1 MDIENKLIFTKG
13 DGGERGLHT
22 ENGREDMYSSHGA
35 TRDMVASRPPILVAQ
50 FGLVLLTAIREF
62 FFHGRIPGGHVERS
76 PRNRKEERTQWLA
89 GVMRRSL
96 LPVLGTESSFPF
108 PFKCQPL
115 TSACDHSL
123 PIIISCRNLF
133 H

>member
-1 MDIENKLIFTKG
+1 
-13 DGGERGLHT
+13 
-22 ENGREDMYSSHGA
+22 MYSSHGA
-35 TRDMVASRPPILVAQ
+35 TRDMVASQPPILVAQ

-96 LPVLGTESSFPF
+96 GPVDPQECRHKVSQHSSS
-108 PFKCQPL
+108 L
-115 TSACDHSL
+115 AC
-123 PIIISCRNLF
+123 CKT
-133 H
+133 